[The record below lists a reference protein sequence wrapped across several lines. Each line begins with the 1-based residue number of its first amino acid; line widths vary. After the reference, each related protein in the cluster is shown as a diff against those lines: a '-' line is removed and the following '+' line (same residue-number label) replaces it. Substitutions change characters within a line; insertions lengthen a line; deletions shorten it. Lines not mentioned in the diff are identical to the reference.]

1 MAGKWKTIIW
11 HELAKHNAI
20 MKKIPSK
27 IWYGVIARLF
37 MRNAKVVARSVEAR
51 NFVKKYCMN
60 TDVNVIDHG
69 VNLDKFKASAE
80 KDNSF
85 VVCSQLIERKKIDG
99 ILEKFAKYL
108 DRYNS
113 TCRLY
118 IIGEGE
124 LKEKLQRMAQTFGWI
139 GSILYILIYVRI
151 FFSFKWMNLNSE
163 QKALLYAG
171 YMQYIIH
178 AVVGYFVA
186 NCLSFAS
193 TDLYLL
199 IKLKIWKV
207 ISWKPEN
214 RSLKKEMVAY
224 SVPMGLGNIGWWI
237 NNVSDRYIVTW
248 ICGLAANGVYS
259 VAYKIP
265 SLLSMFQQIFNQAWT
280 ISAVKEY
287 DQDSSEFYSTIYKAY
302 NMCMVITCAGLILF
316 DKVIAK
322 ILFGA
327 DFYEAWKYAPFLM
340 ISVVFGALVQ
350 LLGGIFSAAKESKA
364 FGNTI
369 LIGAAANTVMNVAFV
384 YACGPLG
391 AAIATSLSYMLIWV
405 LRLYKVTRQMKLD
418 ISLIRDALSYVLL
431 YLQATLLVFYSYN
444 WSGYLIQIGFVVA
457 VFVLYFKE
465 LTGVARKVLS
475 RVKSR

>member
-1 MAGKWKTIIW
+1 MRFSLDETYDKR
-11 HELAKHNAI
+11 EVF
-20 MKKIPSK
+20 MV
-27 IWYGVIARLF
+27 GVRRYI
-37 MRNAKVVARSVEAR
+37 VACVLCILL
-51 NFVKKYCMN
+51 V
-60 TDVNVIDHG
+60 G
-69 VNLDKFKASAE
+69 VNQCFSIIKTLTLYPQFFVLYFVTSLMSDVLNNYARGIE
-80 KDNSF
+80 KVSD
-85 VVCSQLIERKKIDG
+85 VAIG
-99 ILEKFAKYL
+99 G
-108 DRYNS
+108 
-113 TCRLY
+113 
-118 IIGEGE
+118 IIGSVSM
-124 LKEKLQRMAQTFGWI
+124 LTLNVLF
-139 GSILYILIYVRI
+139 LLV
-151 FFSFKWMNLNSE
+151 FKWGL
-163 QKALLYAG
+163 
-171 YMQYIIH
+171 
-178 AVVGYFVA
+178 VGYFVA

-287 DQDSSEFYSTIYKAY
+287 DQNSSEFYSTIYKAY
-302 NMCMVITCAGLILF
+302 NMCMVITCAGLIIF

>member
-1 MAGKWKTIIW
+1 MEKYKYLLKNVGIMT
-11 HELAKHNAI
+11 LASFGTKILSFLMVPLYTNILSTEAYGTYDIYQTALFLIVPVLSLNIADGI
-20 MKKIPSK
+20 MRFSLDETYDKREVFMV
-27 IWYGVIARLF
+27 GVRRYIAACVLCILL
-37 MRNAKVVARSVEAR
+37 V
-51 NFVKKYCMN
+51 
-60 TDVNVIDHG
+60 G
-69 VNLDKFKASAE
+69 VNQCFSIIETLTLYPQFFVLYFVTSLMSDVLNNYARGIE
-80 KDNSF
+80 KVSD
-85 VVCSQLIERKKIDG
+85 VAIG
-99 ILEKFAKYL
+99 G
-108 DRYNS
+108 
-113 TCRLY
+113 
-118 IIGEGE
+118 IIGSVSM
-124 LKEKLQRMAQTFGWI
+124 LTLNVLF
-139 GSILYILIYVRI
+139 LLV
-151 FFSFKWMNLNSE
+151 FKWGL
-163 QKALLYAG
+163 
-171 YMQYIIH
+171 
-178 AVVGYFVA
+178 VGYFVA

-224 SVPMGLGNIGWWI
+224 SVPMGFGNIGWWI

-327 DFYEAWKYAPFLM
+327 EFYEAWKYAPFLM

-384 YACGPLG
+384 YTCGPLG

>member
-1 MAGKWKTIIW
+1 
-11 HELAKHNAI
+11 
-20 MKKIPSK
+20 
-27 IWYGVIARLF
+27 
-37 MRNAKVVARSVEAR
+37 
-51 NFVKKYCMN
+51 
-60 TDVNVIDHG
+60 
-69 VNLDKFKASAE
+69 
-80 KDNSF
+80 
-85 VVCSQLIERKKIDG
+85 
-99 ILEKFAKYL
+99 
-108 DRYNS
+108 
-113 TCRLY
+113 
-118 IIGEGE
+118 
-124 LKEKLQRMAQTFGWI
+124 
-139 GSILYILIYVRI
+139 
-151 FFSFKWMNLNSE
+151 
-163 QKALLYAG
+163 
-171 YMQYIIH
+171 
-178 AVVGYFVA
+178 
-186 NCLSFAS
+186 
-193 TDLYLL
+193 
-199 IKLKIWKV
+199 
-207 ISWKPEN
+207 
-214 RSLKKEMVAY
+214 
-224 SVPMGLGNIGWWI
+224 
-237 NNVSDRYIVTW
+237 
-248 ICGLAANGVYS
+248 
-259 VAYKIP
+259 
-265 SLLSMFQQIFNQAWT
+265 
-280 ISAVKEY
+280 
-287 DQDSSEFYSTIYKAY
+287 
-302 NMCMVITCAGLILF
+302 MCMVITCAGLILF

-405 LRLYKVTRQMKLD
+405 LRLYKVTSQMKLD